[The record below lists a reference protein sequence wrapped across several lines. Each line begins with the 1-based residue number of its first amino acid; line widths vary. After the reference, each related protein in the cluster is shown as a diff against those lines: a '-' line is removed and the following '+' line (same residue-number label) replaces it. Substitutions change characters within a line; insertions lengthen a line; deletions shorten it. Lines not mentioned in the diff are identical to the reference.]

1 MNRAAC
7 GSASLRTVLYATA
20 VGLADLP
27 VEAVWGYAASAAAPA
42 AISWSRLG
50 ANVGQSAQAETAETR
65 QDRSRMGIPSDSYG
79 ALPVKRND
87 LLSVTSILSVLL
99 LALHI
104 SQDIVF
110 GFDRAGLNHLVG
122 VAILLLVVCGAL
134 LLRERRSGKVIML
147 LGGVMAVGMLPL
159 HMRNGL
165 RPEFL
170 EKSGALLFIWTLYVL
185 GVSGAFSVILA
196 VQALLARRVAS

>member
-1 MNRAAC
+1 MK
-7 GSASLRTVLYATA
+7 
-20 VGLADLP
+20 
-27 VEAVWGYAASAAAPA
+27 
-42 AISWSRLG
+42 
-50 ANVGQSAQAETAETR
+50 QS
-65 QDRSRMGIPSDSYG
+65 
-79 ALPVKRND
+79 D

-122 VAILLLVVCGAL
+122 VGILLFVVCGAV
-134 LLRERRSGKVIML
+134 LLRERRSGEVIML
-147 LGGVMAVGMLPL
+147 LGGLMSVGMLPL

-185 GVSGAFSVILA
+185 GVIGALSVILA
-196 VQALLARRVAS
+196 VLALRARRTASRGGLAA

>member
-1 MNRAAC
+1 
-7 GSASLRTVLYATA
+7 
-20 VGLADLP
+20 
-27 VEAVWGYAASAAAPA
+27 
-42 AISWSRLG
+42 
-50 ANVGQSAQAETAETR
+50 
-65 QDRSRMGIPSDSYG
+65 MGIPSDSYG

-122 VAILLLVVCGAL
+122 VAILLVVVCGAL
-134 LLRERRSGKVIML
+134 LLRERRLGTVIML
-147 LGGVMAVGMLPL
+147 LGGVMAAGMLPL

-185 GVSGAFSVILA
+185 GVTGAFSVILA
-196 VQALLARRVAS
+196 VQALRARRVAS